1 MADSDPG
8 RSCPGPCP
16 PNAGLIL
23 DRSTQP
29 SCGFAP
35 CQQERRAVSKVG
47 SGRLQAGASG
57 KGGGDRPS
65 PRGESPT
72 FITALSDAYL
82 VPRNDLYAIFWRTAG
97 RDLCRVE
104 PAVAEEALRG
114 EGEVV
119 RLGSWSGS
127 IRGRQDHW
135 TLWWAAGLSWAATS
149 DVADGDQTLQLIE
162 RWRAE
167 AARAEA
173 RGQRW
178 DPVPP

>member
-1 MADSDPG
+1 MWI
-8 RSCPGPCP
+8 CPH
-16 PNAGLIL
+16 LHQ
-23 DRSTQP
+23 RWV
-29 SCGFAP
+29 
-35 CQQERRAVSKVG
+35 VSKVG
-47 SGRLQAGASG
+47 SGRLRPGASG
-57 KGGGDRPS
+57 KGADHHPI

-82 VPRNDLYAIFWRTAG
+82 VPRDDLYAIFWRTAG

-114 EGEVV
+114 DGGAV
-119 RLGSWSGS
+119 RLGSWSGA
-127 IRGRQDHW
+127 IHGRHDDW
-135 TLWWAAGLSWAATS
+135 TLWWSRGVSWAATS
-149 DVADGDQTLQLIE
+149 DVADGDETLRLIE

-167 AARAEA
+167 AAQAEA

>member
-1 MADSDPG
+1 MA
-8 RSCPGPCP
+8 
-16 PNAGLIL
+16 
-23 DRSTQP
+23 TT
-29 SCGFAP
+29 AP
-35 CQQERRAVSKVG
+35 
-47 SGRLQAGASG
+47 
-57 KGGGDRPS
+57 RPEA
-65 PRGESPT
+65 ESPT

-82 VPRNDLYAIFWRTAG
+82 VPRDDLYAIFWRTAG

-114 EGEVV
+114 GGEVV

-127 IRGRQDHW
+127 IRGRQDDW
-135 TLWWAAGLSWAATS
+135 TLWWSGGLSWAATS
-149 DVADGDQTLQLIE
+149 DVADGDETLRLIE

-167 AARAEA
+167 SARAEA

>member
-1 MADSDPG
+1 M
-8 RSCPGPCP
+8 RSCPP
-16 PNAGLIL
+16 
-23 DRSTQP
+23 STRTP
-29 SCGFAP
+29 GCVEGWF
-35 CQQERRAVSKVG
+35 
-47 SGRLQAGASG
+47 GRLRGGASG
-57 KGGGDRPS
+57 NAGDDHPS
-65 PRGESPT
+65 LEGESPT

-82 VPRNDLYAIFWRTAG
+82 VPREDLYAIFWRTAG
-97 RDLCRVE
+97 RDLCCVE

-114 EGEVV
+114 DGVVV

-127 IRGRQDHW
+127 IRGRHDEW
-135 TLWWAAGLSWAATS
+135 TLWWSGGLSWAATS
-149 DVADGDQTLQLIE
+149 DVADGDQTMRLIE

>member
-1 MADSDPG
+1 
-8 RSCPGPCP
+8 
-16 PNAGLIL
+16 
-23 DRSTQP
+23 
-29 SCGFAP
+29 
-35 CQQERRAVSKVG
+35 VSKVG
-47 SGRLQAGASG
+47 PRRLQGGASG
-57 KGGGDRPS
+57 KGGDHHPS
-65 PRGESPT
+65 LEGESPT

-82 VPRNDLYAIFWRTAG
+82 VPRDDLYAIFWRTAG

-104 PAVAEEALRG
+104 LAVAEEALRG

-127 IRGRQDHW
+127 IRGRQDEW
-135 TLWWAAGLSWAATS
+135 TLWWSGGLSWAATS
-149 DVADGDQTLQLIE
+149 DVADGYQTLQLIE